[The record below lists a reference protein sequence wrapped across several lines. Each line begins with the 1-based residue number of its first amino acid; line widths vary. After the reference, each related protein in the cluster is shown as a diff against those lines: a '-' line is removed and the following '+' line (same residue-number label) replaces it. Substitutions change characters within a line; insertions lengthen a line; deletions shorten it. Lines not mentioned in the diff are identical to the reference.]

1 MFIFTGKTPASTT
14 AVNST
19 FTFSPATGSQ
29 PPITSGTSS
38 VPQPFTFTAGAQNT
52 LTANQ
57 FGNSSTSTTPANF
70 TPANFGGT
78 SIFGTNQAVPATQPT
93 NIFASNATG
102 TPFKFGPVSTQATS
116 SIASTTSTMSNSNNT
131 SATTIP
137 SLFGTTTNPGPFG
150 TATTNLAPFGTTTN
164 PSPFGA
170 ATTNLAPFGTTTS
183 GPVGTTTSGPFI
195 TTTNSSPF
203 GTATTNLAPFG
214 TTTSGPFGTTTSGPF
229 GRTTSGPFGTTT
241 NPGPFGTATANSAP
255 FGTTTTNPTLFGT
268 TTSGLFGTTNSMKYT
283 TSGSL
288 SNQAFLATAGTS
300 TTPFAPGTNTALT
313 MNAFRTSNPTQT
325 NLVGTATSGVPITTS
340 GFGSTILTKPLDVQ
354 SNTTQTLY
362 NFPPNTNTSTS
373 FKFGPPTAAN
383 TSILP
388 QSTTATSQNS
398 TFPITTTNN
407 INVPTTT
414 TIPFSFLS
422 SATNIFQTNAPATT
436 TTSTF
441 NPSLFT
447 GLPVTQNQ
455 PTMTSSSST
464 MISQVQKQEQNTE
477 QSISTIQ
484 QQFLAAS
491 LLDPY
496 ANRGKKDFSSIDQIK
511 VPIEP
516 AVVSTL
522 PATTVTATVTTS
534 TPMPNTLSIQANF
547 RKGSSS
553 HSLVDI
559 NFKLKPVSSSPT
571 LNDTIK
577 PSNQQSTISTGQMK
591 STLKENF
598 TDEEELV
605 LLGQTKI
612 SKLRLSNA
620 IIDPSYQSNSI
631 RSLYPSR
638 RLVELENLINIRP
651 PSSPKTTVNN
661 QRISHSANENRDLSP
676 NHHSNSSIVSPQSS
690 SPIIQRKAKQNS
702 QDYHLPILTRNNYY
716 MKPTISELKS
726 LFNDNG
732 ECILSQFTVGHEKY
746 GSVTFYGQINVT
758 GLNLDEIIEINRH
771 EVIVYPDDNNKPLV
785 GKELNLPARITLLDV
800 YPIDRST
807 REEIT
812 DIERIKALNYDDY
825 LRTITKKF
833 DGEFINYGIH
843 DGSWTFTVKH
853 FTRYG
858 LDDNQ
863 NDFIVKSKIVN
874 QPIITSNFIEYDETM

>member
-150 TATTNLAPFGTTTN
+150 TATTNLAPFGTTT
-164 PSPFGA
+164 SGPFGA
-170 ATTNLAPFGTTTS
+170 R
-183 GPVGTTTSGPFI
+183 
-195 TTTNSSPF
+195 
-203 GTATTNLAPFG
+203 
-214 TTTSGPFGTTTSGPF
+214 TSGPFGA
-229 GRTTSGPFGTTT
+229 TTSGPFGTTT

-268 TTSGLFGTTNSMKYT
+268 TTSSLFGTTNSMKYT

-455 PTMTSSSST
+455 PTMTSSSSST

-496 ANRGKKDFSSIDQIK
+496 ANRGKKDFSSIDQIE

-522 PATTVTATVTTS
+522 PATTITTTVTTS
-534 TPMPNTLSIQANF
+534 TPMPNTLSIQTNF
-547 RKGSSS
+547 RKGSST

-690 SPIIQRKAKQNS
+690 SSIIQRKAKQNS

-812 DIERIKALNYDDY
+812 DIERIKALNYNDY